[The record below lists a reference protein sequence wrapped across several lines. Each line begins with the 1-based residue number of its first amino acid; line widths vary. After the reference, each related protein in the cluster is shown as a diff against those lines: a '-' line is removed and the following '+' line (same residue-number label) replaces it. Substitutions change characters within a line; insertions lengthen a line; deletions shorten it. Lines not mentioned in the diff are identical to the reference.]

1 MRTPFLNRI
10 YRQVDF
16 DRKLIFKFFTVFSLF
31 EYALKKT
38 QYKRSNNGKV
48 EATWD
53 DFARDISLQFH
64 PRRGSQ
70 LESSVNYLMTN
81 PTAKQIL
88 DANNQLS
95 FEYSVVRPT
104 SITNDV
110 VWLSLVIRRVRNNLF
125 HGGKFGY
132 RRPRDPN
139 LINHSL
145 VILESWAH
153 LHPDVEWELENAR

>member
-53 DFARDISLQFH
+53 DFARDISPQFH
-64 PRRGSQ
+64 PRRGSR

-110 VWLSLVIRRVRNNLF
+110 IWLSLVIRRVRNNLF
-125 HGGKFGY
+125 HGG
-132 RRPRDPN
+132 
-139 LINHSL
+139 
-145 VILESWAH
+145 
-153 LHPDVEWELENAR
+153 